1 MKPVTV
7 QLQLH
12 FFCLLFDHHSIMNIA
27 VAAEELVG
35 NRLYVRAVDK
45 YVGSLSV
52 HVLIHGSV
60 PVIHKSL
67 AEF

>member
-1 MKPVTV
+1 
-7 QLQLH
+7 
-12 FFCLLFDHHSIMNIA
+12 MNIA

-60 PVIHKSL
+60 PVIHKSI